1 MMIMIIM
8 IMIMV
13 IMIMTLVMM
22 MMMIL
27 IMITITIQINQDL
40 VEISK
45 TCSQC
50 NSQGFLSLR
59 WPLEKTLHYCCE
71 KMSTNLSNVI
81 AHH

>member
-22 MMMIL
+22 TIIL

-50 NSQGFLSLR
+50 SSQGFLSLR
-59 WPLEKTLHYCCE
+59 WPLEKTLHYYCE